1 MTHLAELNL
10 AKFKYPL
17 SDQRMADFV
26 NNRDRVNALAE
37 RSPGFV
43 WRLKGE
49 GSNNATD
56 LRVGDDYAVNM
67 SVWTDVKSLENYV
80 FKTVHAQ
87 IYKRG
92 AEFFQKSDK
101 PHMVF
106 WPVEEGHE
114 PTLTEAWSRLQDLKT
129 NGPSNRSLGRVECM
143 EIARLRESVLCK
155 GQNVRYRG

>member
-1 MTHLAELNL
+1 MHLAEINI

-17 SDQRMADFV
+17 SDPRMADFV
-26 NNRDRVNALAE
+26 NNLDRVNALAE
-37 RSPGFV
+37 RADGFV

-56 LRVGDDYAVNM
+56 LRVGDDFAVNL
-67 SVWTDVKSLENYV
+67 SVWTNVKSLENYV

-101 PHMVF
+101 PNMVF
-106 WPVEEGHE
+106 WPVAEGHR
-114 PTLTEAWSRLQDLKT
+114 PSLTEAMDRLQDLQT
-129 NGPSNRSLGRVECM
+129 NGPTERAFGWAEVMDIERMRSLRC
-143 EIARLRESVLCK
+143 A
-155 GQNVRYRG
+155 